1 MTNQRVAVLRGGPS
15 EEYSVSMKTGR
26 AVLDALDRNNIPS
39 KDIIITKS
47 GEWLEEGKVKPI
59 GSVLGGVDIVFLA
72 LHGGFA
78 EDGEVQKILQ
88 SFGVPFTGS
97 SSLPSALAFNKSLTK
112 DILGKEGILTPQH
125 RVIRNTE
132 LQELDQ
138 IIVEIDEKFG
148 PEYIIKPTAS
158 GSSISTEFIRS
169 RFSLQEGIERLLE
182 QYDSIIVEEFIRGR
196 EATVAV
202 LENFRNKDLY
212 TFPIVEIIPPRKFP
226 FYNYEAKY
234 SGETQIVCPSN
245 FSYTERD
252 LLQNI
257 TEHIHKT
264 LNLSQY
270 SRSDFIVRDNKIYFL
285 EVNTLPGLTNES
297 IFPKAAKTVGLE
309 FDDLITHLLVTA
321 SN

>member
-1 MTNQRVAVLRGGPS
+1 MINERVAVLRGGPS

-26 AVLDALDRNNIPS
+26 AVIDALERKNIS
-39 KDIIITKS
+39 NKDIVITKN
-47 GEWLEEGKVKPI
+47 GEWLEEGRIKTI
-59 GSVLGGVDIVFLA
+59 NAVLEGVDVVFLA

-88 SFGVPFTGS
+88 NFRIPFTGS
-97 SSLPSALAFNKSLTK
+97 SSLSSALAFNKALTK
-112 DILGKEGILTPQH
+112 DILSNEGILTPKY
-125 RVIRNTE
+125 RVIHKYE
-132 LQELDQ
+132 LQELD
-138 IIVEIDEKFG
+138 EITTDIAEEFG
-148 PEYIIKPTAS
+148 SEYIIKPTAS
-158 GSSISTEFIRS
+158 GSSISMELIRS
-169 RFSLQEGIERLLE
+169 KFSLQEGIGRLLE

-202 LENFRNKDLY
+202 LENFRDKELY
-212 TFPIVEIIPPRKFP
+212 TFPIVEIVPPRKFP

-234 SGETQIVCPSN
+234 SGETQIICPSN

-270 SRSDFIVRDNKIYFL
+270 SRTDFIVRDNKIYFL

-309 FDDLITHLLVTA
+309 FDNLITHLLETA

>member
-1 MTNQRVAVLRGGPS
+1 MINERVAVLRGGPS

-26 AVLDALDRNNIPS
+26 AVIDALERKNIS
-39 KDIIITKS
+39 NKDIVITKN
-47 GEWLEEGKVKPI
+47 GEWLEEGRIKTI
-59 GSVLGGVDIVFLA
+59 NAVLEGVDVVFLA

-88 SFGVPFTGS
+88 NFRIPFTGS
-97 SSLPSALAFNKSLTK
+97 SSLSSALAFNKALTK
-112 DILGKEGILTPQH
+112 DILSKEGILTPKY
-125 RVIRNTE
+125 RVIHKYE
-132 LQELDQ
+132 LQELD
-138 IIVEIDEKFG
+138 EITTDIAEEFG
-148 PEYIIKPTAS
+148 SEYIIKPTAS
-158 GSSISTEFIRS
+158 GSSISMELIRS
-169 RFSLQEGIERLLE
+169 KFSLQEGIGRLLE

-202 LENFRNKDLY
+202 LENFRDKELY
-212 TFPIVEIIPPRKFP
+212 TFPIVEIVPPRKFP

-234 SGETQIVCPSN
+234 SGETQIICPSN

-270 SRSDFIVRDNKIYFL
+270 SRTDFIVRDNKIYFL

-309 FDDLITHLLVTA
+309 FDNLITHLLETA

>member
-1 MTNQRVAVLRGGPS
+1 MINQRVAVLRGGPS
-15 EEYSVSMKTGR
+15 EEYSVSMKTGK
-26 AVLDALDRNNIPS
+26 AVLDALERKNILN
-39 KDIIITKS
+39 KDIVITKN
-47 GEWLEEGKVKPI
+47 GEWLEEGKIKPI
-59 GSVLGGVDIVFLA
+59 SNTLEGVDVVFLA

-78 EDGEVQKILQ
+78 EDGEIQKILQ
-88 SFGVPFTGS
+88 NFRIPFTGS
-97 SSLPSALAFNKSLTK
+97 SSLPSALAFNKPLTK
-112 DILGKEGILTPQH
+112 DILSREGILTPKH
-125 RVIRNTE
+125 RVIHSYE
-132 LQELDQ
+132 LQELD
-138 IIVEIDEKFG
+138 EITTDITEEFG

-158 GSSISTEFIRS
+158 GSSISIELIRS
-169 RFSLQEGIERLLE
+169 KFSLQEGIERLLE

-202 LENFRNKDLY
+202 LENFRDKELY
-212 TFPIVEIIPPRKFP
+212 TFPIVEIVPPRKFP

-234 SGETQIVCPSN
+234 SGETQIICPSN
-245 FSYTERD
+245 FSYAERD

-270 SRSDFIVRDNKIYFL
+270 SRTDFIVRDNKIYFL

-297 IFPKAAKTVGLE
+297 IFPKAARTVGLE
-309 FDDLITHLLVTA
+309 FDDLITHLLETA